1 MAAKLKDV
9 ASLAGVSPATV
20 SQVLNQRARNIRISD
35 ATRERVLQAAHQLNY
50 SPNQAARALRL
61 HKTYSAGIVS
71 FDVNDPMASA
81 RSSHI
86 DRHLT
91 AHGYR
96 TMIADAHHD
105 GRLAMQ
111 LARHFLTSR
120 VDGIVLLASS
130 YRPDMAELCEMKAR
144 YDLPIVCVGRDLSQ
158 AGIQSFAVDYQTG
171 ARRAAEL
178 LLRSGYRR
186 IAVIVGAEDYEP
198 DSTDRLEGARQAC
211 QAYGVEIAPE
221 LIVREREGGWNPQ
234 MGYCNMKQLL
244 TLHPLPEAV
253 LAFDD
258 VTAYGAIRAIFEAG
272 RRVPDDIA
280 VIGFDDLAVS
290 AFYNPPLTTVRQP
303 VEEESAAVADYL
315 IRAMEGQVNG
325 APGCRMFDAQLVIRK
340 SAPRD
345 TALESSL

>member
-9 ASLAGVSPATV
+9 ARVAGVSPATV
-20 SQVLNQRARNIRISD
+20 SQVLNQRTRSIRISD
-35 ATRERVLQAAHQLNY
+35 ATCERVLQAARQLDY

-71 FDVNDPMASA
+71 FDVNDPMAAA
-81 RSSHI
+81 RASHI
-86 DRHLT
+86 DRQLA

-96 TMIADAHHD
+96 IMTADAHHD
-105 GRLAMQ
+105 DRLAMQ
-111 LARHFLTSR
+111 LVRHFLTSR

-130 YRPDMAELCEMKAR
+130 YRPDIVELREIR
-144 YDLPIVCVGRDLSQ
+144 TRHSLPIACVGRDLSQ
-158 AGIQSFAVDYQTG
+158 AGIQSFAVDYQAG
-171 ARRAAEL
+171 ARCAAEL
-178 LLRSGYRR
+178 LLQSGYRR
-186 IAVIVGAEDYEP
+186 IAVIVGSDVYEP
-198 DSTDRLEGARQAC
+198 DSSDRLEGARQAC

-221 LIVREREGGWNPQ
+221 LIVREREGGWHPQ
-234 MGYCNMKQLL
+234 MGYCNMQQLL
-244 TLHPLPEAV
+244 TLDPVPEAV

-303 VEEESAAVADYL
+303 VQEESAAVADYL
-315 IRAMEGQVNG
+315 IRAMEGQ
-325 APGCRMFDAQLVIRK
+325 ADESPGCRMFDAQLIVRK
-340 SAPRD
+340 SAPRG
-345 TALESSL
+345 S